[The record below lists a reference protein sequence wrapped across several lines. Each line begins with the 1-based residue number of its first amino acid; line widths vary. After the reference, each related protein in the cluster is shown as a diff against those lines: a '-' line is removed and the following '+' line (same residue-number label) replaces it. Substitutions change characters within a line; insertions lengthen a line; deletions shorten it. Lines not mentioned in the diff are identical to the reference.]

1 MSELGDRLRKAR
13 KAEKLTQVQL
23 ARKAGVGQSTIS
35 ELENG
40 ENDGSAH
47 LVAIARALRRRPQWL
62 ENGTPPEFEGG
73 DTWPFTVSADAY
85 HRLSAEARR
94 KIDEYIID
102 QARIEGVYERK
113 SGFQLAS

>member
-1 MSELGDRLRKAR
+1 MSELGDRVRQAR

-40 ENDGSAH
+40 ENDGSTH

-62 ENGTPPEFEGG
+62 ETGTPPEFEGG
-73 DTWPFTVSADAY
+73 DNWPFTVSADAY
-85 HRLSAEARR
+85 SRLSADARR

-113 SGFQLAS
+113 SGFLLAS